1 MKPKQFHTKFLI
13 YGFYILLLNCGS
25 PSDNASKKAQIL
37 GLVDTYLKTY
47 TTSNLLLDISNN
59 LIIPKYTNLDNKVSS
74 LQTAA
79 ATYTTNPDATNL
91 TLVRNTW
98 TETYLAYKQIEW
110 AYFGPANIPN
120 NVYLYLDSFS
130 RAFPIDPTS
139 IESKITSNSAPN
151 GLRVDGL
158 DAVEYLL
165 FKDNVA
171 TTNTA
176 FADVN
181 RRTYLT
187 KLIQDIKNQ
196 TGLLIFQ
203 WDKSRSSSFYF
214 SFTNAGK
221 GSRDYPNTKDGLTEI
236 TNQMVFFCNTIV
248 DIKIAEPSGLRATNL
263 GVKDITKVETPYAN
277 LSLDSLLQ
285 SLQGFSDIGEAGFY
299 KFLGLRSETVVPRL
313 KEQIRVTTA
322 SVTSLKSKYGTFQ
335 NAITTGNSDVE
346 LMLAE
351 FKKLRI
357 LISTEVI
364 SSLGGTIGVSSNDGD

>member
-1 MKPKQFHTKFLI
+1 MKNKQFPIKFLI
-13 YGFYILLLNCGS
+13 YCFYILLINCGS

-47 TTSNLLLDISNN
+47 TTSNLLLDIANN
-59 LIIPKYTNLDNKVSS
+59 LMVPKYAKLDNKVSL

-79 ATYTTNPDATNL
+79 ATYTGNPDATNL
-91 TLVRNTW
+91 TSVRNAW
-98 TETYLAYKQIEW
+98 TETYLAYKQVEW

-120 NVYLYLDSFS
+120 NAYLYLDSFS
-130 RAFPIDPTS
+130 RAFPIDTTS
-139 IESKITSNSAPN
+139 IESKITANSPPN

-165 FKDNVA
+165 FKDNVS

-176 FADVN
+176 FADAN
-181 RRTYLT
+181 RKTYLT

-196 TGLLIFQ
+196 TGLLTFQ
-203 WDKSRSSSFYF
+203 WDKSRSNSFYY

-221 GSRDYPNTKDGLTEI
+221 GSRDYPNTKDGLTEL
-236 TNQMVFFCNTIV
+236 TNQMIFFCNTII

-277 LSLDSLLQ
+277 LSFESLIQ
-285 SLQGFSDIGEAGFY
+285 NLQGFSDIGEAGFY
-299 KFLGLRSETVVPRL
+299 KFLSLRSETVVPRL
-313 KEQIRVTTA
+313 KDQIQATKT
-322 SVTSLKSKYGTFQ
+322 SVNSLKSKYGTFQ
-335 NAITTGNSDVE
+335 TAISTGGAEVE
-346 LMLAE
+346 LMLNE

>member
-1 MKPKQFHTKFLI
+1 M
-13 YGFYILLLNCGS
+13 NCGS
-25 PSDNASKKAQIL
+25 PTDNASQKAQIL

-47 TTSNLLLDISNN
+47 TTSNLLLDIANN
-59 LIIPKYTNLDNKVSS
+59 LLIPKYANLDDRVS
-74 LQTAA
+74 LMQTAA
-79 ATYTTNPDATNL
+79 STYTGNPDTANL
-91 TLVRNTW
+91 TSVRNAW
-98 TETYLAYKQIEW
+98 TETYLAYKQVEW

-130 RAFPIDPTS
+130 RSYPIDTTS
-139 IESKITSNSAPN
+139 IENKITANAAPT

-165 FKDNVA
+165 FKDNA
-171 TTNTA
+171 STTNTA
-176 FADVN
+176 FADAN

-187 KLIQDIKNQ
+187 KLIQDLKNQ
-196 TGLLIFQ
+196 TGLLVFN
-203 WDKSRSSSFYF
+203 WNKSRSNSFYY

-236 TNQMVFFCNTIV
+236 TNQMVFFCNTII

-263 GVKDITKVETPYAN
+263 GVKDITKVETPYAK

-285 SLQGFSDIGEAGFY
+285 NLQGFSEIGEAGFY
-299 KFLGLRSETVVPRL
+299 KFLEVRSETVVPRL
-313 KEQIRVTTA
+313 KEQIRITSD
-322 SVTSLKSKYGTFQ
+322 SVNSLKSKYGTFQ
-335 NAITTGNSDVE
+335 NAITTGGSDVE
-346 LMLAE
+346 LMLNE